1 MEANRRDKYTS
12 VMRRLVQVGRLH
24 RNVFERN
31 ISSLGIHHSQHHL
44 LMYLSKVGDVPSQ
57 KHISEIF
64 GVSPAAIARSLK
76 GLEAEGYIEKSNIE
90 NDGRF
95 NRIEI
100 TQKGK
105 EIVEKTQI
113 LFRETDNSLFEDFSD
128 DEIDTLNELL
138 NKMQL
143 NLQEKIQN
151 VPCEENNDEKQQN
164 N

>member
-1 MEANRRDKYTS
+1 MEENRRDKYTS
-12 VMRRLVQVGRLH
+12 VMRRLVHVGRLH
-24 RNVFERN
+24 RNIFERN

-44 LMYLSKVGDVPSQ
+44 LMYLSKVNDVPSQ

-64 GVSPAAIARSLK
+64 GVTPAAIARSVK
-76 GLEAEGYIEKSNIE
+76 GLEAEGYIEKSSIE
-90 NDGRF
+90 KDGRF

-113 LFRETDNSLFEDFSD
+113 LFRETDNSLFEDFTNN
-128 DEIDTLNELL
+128 EIDTLNELL

-143 NLQEKIQN
+143 KLQEKIQN
-151 VPCEENNDEKQQN
+151 IPSEENNDEKQEN